1 MSDSNHH
8 RRVFLGLDQPPLV
21 SAVKWLVEHQ
31 LVQASPAGDSEP
43 VTKID
48 MDNVLLVLPTT
59 RATERILQLLV
70 AETDRRDL
78 EFIPPIITTVG
89 QLPEYFYDAE
99 KQLASDLAQQ
109 LAWSQALQQTPAAEL
124 KLITGRADV
133 EDLQDWQP
141 LATLISQLHTRLAN
155 DCLLYTSPSPRD

>member
-1 MSDSNHH
+1 MTDSNHD
-8 RRVFLGLDQPPLV
+8 RRVFLGLNQPPLV
-21 SAVKWLVEHQ
+21 SAVDWLVEHQ
-31 LVQASPAGDSEP
+31 LAQALAGSENAAALSK
-43 VTKID
+43 VD
-48 MDNVLLVLPTT
+48 MDNVLLVLPTS

-78 EFIPPIITTVG
+78 EFIPPVITTVG

-109 LAWSQALQQTPAAEL
+109 LAWSQALQQTPVQEL

-155 DCLLYTSPSPRD
+155 DIWSFGAWPER